1 MLPLTPWLLVSNA
14 ITLTGFEHH
23 GKWKDADGGRASGTV
38 RSREATLGFVHYVGF
53 WSHFSPSSGCSSWS
67 LPLSVPLDE
76 LTRFVRRNSVLA
88 PSPQPGDVF
97 LLGSA
102 DGLQHV
108 RAGII
113 TNVEQVT
120 TLLND
125 APAFV
130 CMTVEGEIEVKGR
143 RAAATPR
150 ITARQVRR
158 QLSPAFGDCFIRW
171 CDLGAEASPALLEY
185 RVPENLLSGRPAPGA
200 KGRRVAPGTRQRK
213 AA

>member
-14 ITLTGFEHH
+14 MTLSAFEHS
-23 GKWKDADGGRASGTV
+23 GRRKDADGGRPSATARG
-38 RSREATLGFVHYVGF
+38 REASLGFVHYVGF

-67 LPLSVPLDE
+67 LPLSVPLDG
-76 LTRFVRRNSVLA
+76 LTRFVREKSVLA
-88 PSPQPGDVF
+88 PRPQAGDVF

-102 DGLQHV
+102 DGRRYA

-113 TNVEQVT
+113 TNVEKVT
-120 TLLND
+120 RLLND

-130 CMTVEGEIEVKGR
+130 CMTVEGELDAKGGD
-143 RAAATPR
+143 ASAPR

-158 QLSPAFGDCFIRW
+158 QLSPAYGDCFIRW
-171 CDLGAEASPALLEY
+171 SDLVTEASPALVDY
-185 RVPENLLSGRPAPGA
+185 RVPKHLISRREDTRA
-200 KGRRVAPGTRQRK
+200 KDRRGSDRTRRRK